1 MRIVGPKNPLEPISK
16 KWSSRKD
23 FLDELGKGL
32 VGEVHNRLYNTKASP
47 DGTAWKPW
55 ASSTAKAR
63 RRAGT
68 SSAGLLVNTGTLARS
83 VEYEVTGDKVVVR
96 NTQSYAQYLQNGTRN
111 MPARPFLGMGK
122 AEERLTQEL
131 WKKWIES

>member
-1 MRIVGPKNPLEPISK
+1 M
-16 KWSSRKD
+16 
-23 FLDELGKGL
+23 GKGL
-32 VGEVHNRLYNTKASP
+32 VEEAARRITTTKSAP
-47 DGTAWKPW
+47 DGTRWKPW

-68 SSAGLLVNTGTLARS
+68 SASGLLFNTGTLANS
-83 VEYEVTGDKVVVR
+83 LEYEVIGDKVVVR

-122 AEERLTQEL
+122 AEETLTKNL

>member
-1 MRIVGPKNPLEPISK
+1 MRIVGPKNPLAPISK
-16 KWSSRKD
+16 KWTSRKD

-32 VGEVHNRLYNTKASP
+32 AEEAARRITTTKSAP
-47 DGTAWKPW
+47 DGTRWKPW

-68 SSAGLLVNTGTLARS
+68 SASGLLFNTGTLARS
-83 VEYEVTGDKVVVR
+83 IEYEVIGDKVVVR
-96 NTQSYAQYLQNGTRN
+96 NTQEYAQYLQNGTRN

-122 AEERLTQEL
+122 AEETLTKNL

>member
-1 MRIVGPKNPLEPISK
+1 MKIIGKNPVEPLSK
-16 KWSSRKD
+16 KWASRKD

-32 VGEVHNRLYNTKASP
+32 VQEVHNRIANTKSAP
-47 DGTAWKPW
+47 DGTRWKPW

-68 SSAGLLVNTGTLARS
+68 SASGLLFNTGTLANS
-83 VEYEVTGDKVVVR
+83 TEYEVIGDKVVVR

-122 AEERLTQEL
+122 AEETLTKNL

>member
-1 MRIVGPKNPLEPISK
+1 MKIIGKNPVEPLSK
-16 KWSSRKD
+16 KWASRKD

-32 VGEVHNRLYNTKASP
+32 VQEVHNRIANTKSSP
-47 DGTAWKPW
+47 DGTRWKPW

-68 SSAGLLVNTGTLARS
+68 SASGLLFNTGTLANS
-83 VEYEVTGDKVVVR
+83 TEYEVIGDKVVVR
-96 NTQSYAQYLQNGTRN
+96 NTQSYAQYIQNGTRN

-122 AEERLTQEL
+122 AEERLTTTL